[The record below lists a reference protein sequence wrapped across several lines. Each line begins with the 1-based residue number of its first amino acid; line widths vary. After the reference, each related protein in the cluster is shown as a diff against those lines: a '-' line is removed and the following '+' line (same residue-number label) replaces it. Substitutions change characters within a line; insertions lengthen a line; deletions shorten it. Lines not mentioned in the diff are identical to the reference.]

1 MFLKQLSLITCFL
14 FFSTFKHAL
23 FVCFSCAGSSLVRG
37 LSPVATS
44 GGCSLVAVCWLPVAL
59 ASLAVAPRLE
69 STGSVVVAHRLS
81 CPAARGIFPT
91 RHQTSASCISS
102 RFLTTG
108 PPRKPLLGVSKKC
121 FFKLFFNQKKL
132 HFAAVSQFFSLAK

>member
-1 MFLKQLSLITCFL
+1 M
-14 FFSTFKHAL
+14 
-23 FVCFSCAGSSLVRG
+23 RG

-81 CPAARGIFPT
+81 SSVALGIKPMSPALAGK
-91 RHQTSASCISS
+91 
-102 RFLTTG
+102 FLTAG
-108 PPRKPLLGVSKKC
+108 RV
-121 FFKLFFNQKKL
+121 
-132 HFAAVSQFFSLAK
+132 